1 MTSVTEHV
9 IIYVCGLLEEYVW
22 PSKPKDAGSMPV
34 ARSKLMSYFDDNEAR
49 ITGLNLGNRW
59 ADGWFPSLPKQESRL
74 MQIQILNVNKIP
86 ATTSKGEAY
95 TALEVAFKNITF
107 QGKVEGKKLTPYGTG
122 KAAYTSLA
130 NAQPGQFYDITIVKE
145 NGYNN
150 WSAATLGNGEAAQ
163 SQAPTATA
171 PTGGA
176 YRPQG
181 TSTARS
187 TERAST
193 FETPEERAKKQVY
206 IVRQSSISSAIAALS
221 VGSKAPLKGT
231 DVVDYAKFLESY
243 VFGTGEPQE
252 FAKDS
257 GFDDMQDDVPL

>member
-1 MTSVTEHV
+1 
-9 IIYVCGLLEEYVW
+9 
-22 PSKPKDAGSMPV
+22 
-34 ARSKLMSYFDDNEAR
+34 MSYFDDNEAR
-49 ITGLNLGNRW
+49 LTGLNLGNRW

-163 SQAPTATA
+163 SQAPTTTA

-206 IVRQSSISSAIAALS
+206 IVRQSSISSAIALLS
-221 VGSKAPLKGT
+221 PGAKASLKPAEVIDT
-231 DVVDYAKFLESY
+231 ARQLEAY
-243 VFGTGEPQE
+243 VFGQQE
-252 FAKDS
+252 FAKEVEGS